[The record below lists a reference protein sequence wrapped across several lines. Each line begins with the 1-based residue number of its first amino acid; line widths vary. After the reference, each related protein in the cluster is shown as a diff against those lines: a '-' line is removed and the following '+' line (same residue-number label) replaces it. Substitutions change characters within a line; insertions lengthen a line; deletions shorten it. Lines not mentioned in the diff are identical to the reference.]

1 MRCQT
6 DGKELSIAAILEDI
20 EQDESFFLLV
30 AKAGRA
36 RRHKIGCRSRLRD
49 GHGFGFP
56 CGLGRVTFTEDLC
69 REPKRLEQCLCV
81 VVDWRRRGLVDAR
94 KRDAGATRALVGW
107 GKLPFGGRVEGYG
120 TAMEI
125 GGEERDYGR

>member
-1 MRCQT
+1 MI
-6 DGKELSIAAILEDI
+6 SIPR
-20 EQDESFFLLV
+20 
-30 AKAGRA
+30 KACRA